1 MDITFPKK
9 REAREK
15 EEVKERTKE
24 RRKKKE
30 KNKLGED
37 LVTAPFGLPPAV

>member
-24 RRKKKE
+24 RRKE
-30 KNKLGED
+30 VQNLAGQIPSD
-37 LVTAPFGLPPAV
+37 LKTQK

>member
-24 RRKKKE
+24 RRKE
-30 KNKLGED
+30 VQNRAGQIPSD
-37 LVTAPFGLPPAV
+37 LKTQK

>member
-24 RRKKKE
+24 RRKE
-30 KNKLGED
+30 VQNLARQIPSD
-37 LVTAPFGLPPAV
+37 LKTQK

>member
-15 EEVKERTKE
+15 EKIKERKKERTKE
-24 RRKKKE
+24 VQNLARQIPS
-30 KNKLGED
+30 D
-37 LVTAPFGLPPAV
+37 LKTQK

>member
-24 RRKKKE
+24 GRKE
-30 KNKLGED
+30 VQNLAGQIPSD
-37 LVTAPFGLPPAV
+37 LKTQK

>member
-24 RRKKKE
+24 RRK
-30 KNKLGED
+30 ED
-37 LVTAPFGLPPAV
+37 QNLARQIPSDLKTQK